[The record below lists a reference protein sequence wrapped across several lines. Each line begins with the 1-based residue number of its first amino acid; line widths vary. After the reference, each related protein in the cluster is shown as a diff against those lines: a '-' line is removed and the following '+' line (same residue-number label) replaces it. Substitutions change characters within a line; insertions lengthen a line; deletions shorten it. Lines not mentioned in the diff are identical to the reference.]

1 MPVQRERDPLPLQNC
16 KFFSPVITFDNGP
29 VIIYGLFKW
38 SSVQSCAHRCN
49 SLNQSRNVQTSIALG
64 AGQQLM
70 RQKYFLIR
78 QKQRSVAHEKL
89 LSGWYCTRSFR
100 SCKAKAIWHHEI
112 KQMPFP
118 CMPLFT
124 PLILILSCLT
134 SLLLLC
140 IFSMIINF
148 TSNSPIAFSCEI
160 FHKTI

>member
-1 MPVQRERDPLPLQNC
+1 
-16 KFFSPVITFDNGP
+16 
-29 VIIYGLFKW
+29 
-38 SSVQSCAHRCN
+38 
-49 SLNQSRNVQTSIALG
+49 
-64 AGQQLM
+64 M

-100 SCKAKAIWHHEI
+100 SYKAKAIWHHEI
-112 KQMPFP
+112 KQKPFP

-140 IFSMIINF
+140 IFSMIINT
-148 TSNSPIAFSCEI
+148 TSNSPIAFSCKI
-160 FHKTI
+160 FKKQFKIKFQFFIECISGGSYKLNQVKMIPPASIDL

>member
-1 MPVQRERDPLPLQNC
+1 MVSSNIPL
-16 KFFSPVITFDNGP
+16 
-29 VIIYGLFKW
+29 
-38 SSVQSCAHRCN
+38 SSVQSCAHQCN

-118 CMPLFT
+118 CVPLFT
-124 PLILILSCLT
+124 PLILILSCLSLNVRIHT
-134 SLLLLC
+134 SDV
-140 IFSMIINF
+140 
-148 TSNSPIAFSCEI
+148 
-160 FHKTI
+160 